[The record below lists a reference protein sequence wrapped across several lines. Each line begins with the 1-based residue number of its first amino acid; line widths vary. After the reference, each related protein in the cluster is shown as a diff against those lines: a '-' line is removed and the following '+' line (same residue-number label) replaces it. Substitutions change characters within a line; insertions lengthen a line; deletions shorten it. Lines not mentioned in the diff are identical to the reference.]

1 MNVSPIRLTVVQIL
15 VISLLLT
22 LLGRLWYIQVLA
34 GSQARQLAEQT
45 SIRFVYEQAPRGFV
59 FDRQGRTM
67 ARNRTALT
75 VALDVS
81 RVPAG
86 QKTNVVRALADAL
99 HKPEAE
105 ILKVV
110 NDPRF
115 GPNTP
120 RPIATD
126 VPKQTVIDLHEQADR
141 FPGVTDLEV
150 PVREYPLHTL
160 AAHVVG
166 HIGEVNE
173 DELKSLNARRK
184 KSREEGLSVR
194 TYRPGDLIGKLGVE
208 RVYEDWLAGKPG
220 TRKIAVDVHGQRVQ
234 DFGYDPPERG
244 WDAILTLDASLQS
257 AAQDALGRGL
267 VLARDIT
274 DPDSHK
280 LFKAPAGA
288 VVALDPT
295 NGEILALASN
305 PDFDP
310 NLFVGKTPPSKLA
323 ELEKP
328 DANMPFLNR
337 AIAEAVPPGSAF
349 KALTALAAWEAQKNL
364 PNRTFQCPGFLKIG
378 NRVFKDWKPGG
389 HGTVG
394 LSRSLSESCDIVY
407 YTLGVE
413 LNAKKDEI
421 GERLQQVARNF
432 GFGRDSDIDLPGEEK
447 GLVPDENWKWNRFS
461 YAQTYDRRWFPGDAA
476 NLAIGQG
483 FLQATPLQ
491 VAMAYAAIANG
502 GTIYRPHVLKCL
514 GQLDVSRAV
523 DVNRACA
530 KGIVPEKASPKV
542 MGSVQAPAEAFAFIQ
557 QSMNGTVT
565 GDGTAARP
573 FSGFPYDQVFV
584 AGKTGTAQMA
594 PKQPFSW
601 FAAIAKQGSKQIAV
615 AALVEEG
622 GTGSQ
627 VAAPIVRR
635 VIERYYGLKEGSFEA
650 GVRAD

>member
-45 SIRFVYEQAPRGFV
+45 SVRFVYEQAPRGFI
-59 FDRQGRTM
+59 FDRDGRTL

-75 VALDVS
+75 VALDLS
-81 RVPAG
+81 RVPPG
-86 QKTNVVRALADAL
+86 QKSSVVRALAQAL
-99 HKPEAE
+99 NKSEADVWS
-105 ILKVV
+105 VV
-110 NDPRF
+110 NDPRY

-126 VPKQTVIDLHEQADR
+126 VPKQTVIDIHEHSDE
-141 FPGVTDLEV
+141 FPGVSDLEV
-150 PVREYPLHTL
+150 PVREYPMHNL

-166 HIGEVNE
+166 HIGQVTT
-173 DELKSLNARRK
+173 DELKTLNARRN

-208 RVYEDWLAGKPG
+208 RTYEDWLAGTPG
-220 TRKIAVDVHGQRVQ
+220 TRKIAVDVRGQRVQ
-234 DFGYDPPERG
+234 DIGYQPPERG
-244 WDAILTLDASLQS
+244 WDAILTLDANLQA

-267 VLARDIT
+267 VLARNIR
-274 DPDSHK
+274 DPDSHTN
-280 LFKAPAGA
+280 FKAPAGA
-288 VVALDPT
+288 VVAIDPT

-310 NLFVGKTPPSKLA
+310 NLFVGKTPADRLAALESPS
-323 ELEKP
+323 
-328 DANMPFLNR
+328 ANMPFLDR

-349 KALTALAAWEAQKNL
+349 KPLTAVAAWGAEPDL
-364 PNRTFQCPGFLKIG
+364 PNRTFECPGFLKIG
-378 NRVFKDWKPGG
+378 NRVFKDWKVGG
-389 HGTVG
+389 HGAVG
-394 LSRSLSESCDIVY
+394 LTRSLAESCDIVY

-413 LNAKKDEI
+413 LNAQTSKI

-432 GFGRDSDIDLPGEEK
+432 GLGSDSNVDLPGEEK
-447 GLVPDENWKWNRFS
+447 GLVPDANWKWNRFS
-461 YAQTYDRRWFPGDAA
+461 YAQTYDRRWFPGDSA

-491 VAMAYAAIANG
+491 LAVAYSAIANG
-502 GTIYRPHVLKCL
+502 GTVYRPHVLKCL
-514 GQLDVSRAV
+514 GQLDVSRPI
-523 DVNRACA
+523 DVEEACA

-542 MGSVQAPAEAFAFIQ
+542 VATVAAPPGAFAFIQ
-557 QSMNGTVT
+557 QSLTGTVV
-565 GDGTAARP
+565 GDGTAAKP
-573 FSGFPYDQVFV
+573 FDGFPFDRVSV

-601 FAAIAKQGSKQIAV
+601 FAAMASSGSKQLV
-615 AALVEEG
+615 VVALVEEG

-635 VIERYYGLKEGSFEA
+635 VIEQYFGLPYGNFEA

>member
-34 GSQARQLAEQT
+34 GSEARQLAEQT
-45 SIRFVYEQAPRGFV
+45 SIRFVYEQAPRGFI
-59 FDRQGRTM
+59 FDRTGRTL

-75 VALDVS
+75 VALDTS

-86 QKTNVVRALADAL
+86 QKPNVVRALALAL
-99 HKPEAE
+99 NKPEADVW
-105 ILKVV
+105 KVV

-126 VPKQTVIDLHEQADR
+126 VPKQTVIDLHEHADE

-150 PVREYPLHTL
+150 PVREYPMNSL

-166 HIGEVNE
+166 HIGQVNE
-173 DELKSLNARRK
+173 DELKSLNARRRR
-184 KSREEGLSVR
+184 SHEEGLSLR

-234 DFGYDPPERG
+234 DFGYEPPERG
-244 WDAILTLDASLQS
+244 WDAILTLDSNLQS

-267 VLARDIT
+267 VLARNIT
-274 DPDSHK
+274 DPDSHTP
-280 LFKAPAGA
+280 FHAPAGA

-310 NLFVGKTPPSKLA
+310 NLFVGKTPAAKLA
-323 ELEKP
+323 ALESP
-328 DANMPFLNR
+328 SANMPFLDR

-349 KALTALAAWEAQKNL
+349 KPLTAVAAWDAEKDL
-364 PNRTFQCPGFLKIG
+364 PKRTFECPGFLKIG
-378 NRVFKDWKPGG
+378 NRVFKDWKTGG

-394 LSRSLSESCDIVY
+394 LSGSLAESCDVVY

-413 LNAKKDEI
+413 LNAQTSKI
-421 GERLQQVARNF
+421 GEHLQQVARNF
-432 GFGRDSDIDLPGEEK
+432 GMGRESDIDLPGEEK
-447 GLVPDENWKWNRFS
+447 GLVPDANWKWNRFS

-483 FLQATPLQ
+483 FLQTTPLQ
-491 VAMAYAAIANG
+491 LAVSYSAIANG
-502 GTIYRPHVLKCL
+502 GTVYRPHVLKCL
-514 GQLDVSRAV
+514 GQLDVSRAIDV
-523 DVNRACA
+523 DQACA

-542 MGSVQAPAEAFAFIQ
+542 MGTVQAPAEAFAFIQ
-557 QSMNGTVT
+557 QSLNGTVT
-565 GDGTAARP
+565 GDGTAAKP
-573 FSGFPYDQVFV
+573 FDGFPFDKVFV

-601 FAAIAKQGSKQIAV
+601 FAAMAKEGTKQIVV

-635 VIERYYGLKEGSFEA
+635 VIERYFGLREGNFEA